1 MSLSTFVRILIRN
14 WWLIVLATALTVGST
29 AVFVLLQKPVYQAA
43 TIVELK
49 PSVVLED
56 PNQILNTIN
65 ALTRRNVINTIARK
79 ATSMSM
85 HEEVAREMGVPVEAV
100 LSARV
105 QTITP
110 PETNLIE
117 VRAQSVD
124 PAFAAAV
131 ANTVAQKMLGQ
142 DYEKVISMEVIDPAV
157 PPTSPIAPQ
166 PVRLLTLGLVF
177 GLILGVAFALMEHAL
192 SVLRSGIGILDDKPL
207 ILQQPALSS
216 VEATVPAQHNASSE
230 K

>member
-1 MSLSTFVRILIRN
+1 MSLSTFVRVLIRN

-166 PVRLLTLGLVF
+166 PMRLLTLGLVF

>member
-1 MSLSTFVRILIRN
+1 MSLSTFVRVLIRN

-29 AVFVLLQKPVYQAA
+29 AVFVLLQKPVYQAS

-117 VRAQSVD
+117 VRAQSTD

-131 ANTVAQKMLGQ
+131 ANIVAQQMLGQ
-142 DYEKVISMEVIDPAV
+142 DYEKVISMEVIDPAM

-192 SVLRSGIGILDDKPL
+192 SILRSGIDILDDRPL

-216 VEATVPAQHNASSE
+216 VEATAPAQHKTSSE

>member
-1 MSLSTFVRILIRN
+1 MSLSTFIRVLIRN

-29 AVFVLLQKPVYQAA
+29 AVFVLLQKPVYQAS

-117 VRAQSVD
+117 VRAQSTD

-131 ANTVAQKMLGQ
+131 ANIVAQQMLGQ

-157 PPTSPIAPQ
+157 PPTAPIAPQ
-166 PVRLLTLGLVF
+166 PVRLLTLGLIF

>member
-1 MSLSTFVRILIRN
+1 MSLSTFIRVLIRN

-29 AVFVLLQKPVYQAA
+29 AVFVLLQKPVYQAS

-117 VRAQSVD
+117 VRAQSTD

-131 ANTVAQKMLGQ
+131 ANIVAQQMLGQ

-157 PPTSPIAPQ
+157 PPTAPIAPQ
-166 PVRLLTLGLVF
+166 PVRLLTLGLIF
-177 GLILGVAFALMEHAL
+177 GLILGVAFALIEHAL
-192 SVLRSGIGILDDKPL
+192 SILRSGIDILDDKPL

-216 VEATVPAQHNASSE
+216 VEATVPAQHNASFE

>member
-1 MSLSTFVRILIRN
+1 MSLSTFIRVLIRN

-29 AVFVLLQKPVYQAA
+29 AVFVLLQKPVYQAS

-117 VRAQSVD
+117 VRAQSTD

-131 ANTVAQKMLGQ
+131 ANIVAQQMLGQ

-157 PPTSPIAPQ
+157 PPTAPIAPQ
-166 PVRLLTLGLVF
+166 PVRLLTLGLIF
-177 GLILGVAFALMEHAL
+177 GLILGVAFALIEHAL
-192 SVLRSGIGILDDKPL
+192 SILRSGIDILDDKPL

>member
-1 MSLSTFVRILIRN
+1 MSLSTFVRVLIRN

-29 AVFVLLQKPVYQAA
+29 AVFVLLQKPVYQAS

-117 VRAQSVD
+117 VRAQSTD

-131 ANTVAQKMLGQ
+131 ANIVAQQMLGQ
-142 DYEKVISMEVIDPAV
+142 DYEKVISMEVIDPAM

-166 PVRLLTLGLVF
+166 PVRLLTLGLIF

>member
-1 MSLSTFVRILIRN
+1 
-14 WWLIVLATALTVGST
+14 LTVGST
-29 AVFVLLQKPVYQAA
+29 AVFVLLQKPVYQAS

-117 VRAQSVD
+117 VRAQSTD

-131 ANTVAQKMLGQ
+131 ANIVAQKMLGQ

-166 PVRLLTLGLVF
+166 PMRLLTLGLIF

>member
-1 MSLSTFVRILIRN
+1 MSLSTFVRVLIRN

-29 AVFVLLQKPVYQAA
+29 AVFVLLQKPVYQAS

-79 ATSMSM
+79 AMSMSM

-142 DYEKVISMEVIDPAV
+142 DYEKVISMEVIDPAM

-192 SVLRSGIGILDDKPL
+192 SVLRSGIDILDGKPL

>member
-1 MSLSTFVRILIRN
+1 MSLSTFIRVLIRN

-29 AVFVLLQKPVYQAA
+29 AVFVLLQKPVYQAS

-124 PAFAAAV
+124 PAFAAKI

-142 DYEKVISMEVIDPAV
+142 DYEKVISMEVIDPAM

-166 PVRLLTLGLVF
+166 PVRLLTLGLIF

-192 SVLRSGIGILDDKPL
+192 SILRSGIDILDDKPL

-216 VEATVPAQHNASSE
+216 VEATAPAQHKTSSE

>member
-1 MSLSTFVRILIRN
+1 MSLSTFIRVLIRN

-29 AVFVLLQKPVYQAA
+29 AVFVLLQKPVYQAS

-117 VRAQSVD
+117 VRAQSTD
-124 PAFAAAV
+124 PALAAAV
-131 ANTVAQKMLGQ
+131 ANIVAQQMLGQ

-157 PPTSPIAPQ
+157 PPTAPIAPQ
-166 PVRLLTLGLVF
+166 PVRLLTLGLIF
-177 GLILGVAFALMEHAL
+177 GLILGVAFALIEHAL
-192 SVLRSGIGILDDKPL
+192 SILRSGIDILDDKPL

>member
-1 MSLSTFVRILIRN
+1 MSLSTFVRVLIRN

-29 AVFVLLQKPVYQAA
+29 AVFVLLQKPVYQAS

-117 VRAQSVD
+117 VRAQSTD

-166 PVRLLTLGLVF
+166 PMRLLTLGLIF

>member
-1 MSLSTFVRILIRN
+1 MSLSTFVRVLIRN

-29 AVFVLLQKPVYQAA
+29 AVFVLLQKPVYQAS

-117 VRAQSVD
+117 VRAQSTD

-131 ANTVAQKMLGQ
+131 ANIVAQKMLGQ

-166 PVRLLTLGLVF
+166 PMRLLTLGLIF

>member
-1 MSLSTFVRILIRN
+1 MSLSTFVRVLIRN

-29 AVFVLLQKPVYQAA
+29 AVFVLLQKPVYQAS

-56 PNQILNTIN
+56 PNLILNTIN

-117 VRAQSVD
+117 VRAQSTD

-131 ANTVAQKMLGQ
+131 ANTVAQKMLGR
-142 DYEKVISMEVIDPAV
+142 DYEKVISIELIDPAV

-192 SVLRSGIGILDDKPL
+192 SVLRSGIDILDGKPL

>member
-1 MSLSTFVRILIRN
+1 MSLSTFIRVLIRN

-29 AVFVLLQKPVYQAA
+29 AVFVLLQKPVYQAS

-117 VRAQSVD
+117 VRAQSTD
-124 PAFAAAV
+124 PAFAAKV

-166 PVRLLTLGLVF
+166 PMRLLTLGLIF

>member
-1 MSLSTFVRILIRN
+1 MSLSTFIRVLIRN

-29 AVFVLLQKPVYQAA
+29 AVFVLLQKPVYQAS

-117 VRAQSVD
+117 VRAQSTD

-131 ANTVAQKMLGQ
+131 ANIVAQQMLGQ

-157 PPTSPIAPQ
+157 PPTAPIAPQ
-166 PVRLLTLGLVF
+166 PVRLLTLGLIF

-192 SVLRSGIGILDDKPL
+192 SVLRSGIDILDGKPL
-207 ILQQPALSS
+207 IPQQPALSS

>member
-1 MSLSTFVRILIRN
+1 MSLSTFVRVLIRN
-14 WWLIVLATALTVGST
+14 WWLVVLATALTVGSI
-29 AVFVLLQKPVYQAA
+29 AVFVLLQKPVYQAS
-43 TIVELK
+43 TTVELK

-100 LSARV
+100 LLARV

-142 DYEKVISMEVIDPAV
+142 DYEKVISLEVIDPAV

-166 PVRLLTLGLVF
+166 PLRLLTLGLIF
-177 GLILGVAFALMEHAL
+177 GLILGVTFALLEHVL
-192 SVLRSGIGILDDKPL
+192 SVLRTGGSVLEDNL
-207 ILQQPALSS
+207 IVPRQPALSS
-216 VEATVPAQHNASSE
+216 VEVTASGQHKASSE
-230 K
+230 E

>member
-1 MSLSTFVRILIRN
+1 MSLSTFVRVLIRN

-166 PVRLLTLGLVF
+166 PMRLLTLGLIF

>member
-1 MSLSTFVRILIRN
+1 MSLSTFIRVLIRN

-29 AVFVLLQKPVYQAA
+29 AVFVLLQKPVYQAS

-117 VRAQSVD
+117 VRAQSTD

-131 ANTVAQKMLGQ
+131 ANIVAQQMLGQ

-157 PPTSPIAPQ
+157 PPTAPIAPQ
-166 PVRLLTLGLVF
+166 PVRLLTLGLIF

-192 SVLRSGIGILDDKPL
+192 SILRSGIGILDDKPL

>member
-1 MSLSTFVRILIRN
+1 MSLSTFIRVLIRN

-29 AVFVLLQKPVYQAA
+29 AVFVLLQKPVYQAS

-124 PAFAAAV
+124 PAFAAKV

-166 PVRLLTLGLVF
+166 PMRLLTLGLIF

-192 SVLRSGIGILDDKPL
+192 SVLRSGIDILDGKPL
-207 ILQQPALSS
+207 IPQQPALSS

>member
-1 MSLSTFVRILIRN
+1 MSLSTFVRVLIRN

-29 AVFVLLQKPVYQAA
+29 AVFVLLQKPVYQAS

-131 ANTVAQKMLGQ
+131 ANIVAQQMLGQ
-142 DYEKVISMEVIDPAV
+142 DYEKVISMEVIDPAM

-166 PVRLLTLGLVF
+166 PVRLLTLGLIF

>member
-1 MSLSTFVRILIRN
+1 MSLSTFIRVLIRN

-29 AVFVLLQKPVYQAA
+29 AVFVLLQKPVYQAS

-117 VRAQSVD
+117 VRAQSTD

-131 ANTVAQKMLGQ
+131 ANIVAQQMLGQ

-157 PPTSPIAPQ
+157 PPTAPIAPQ
-166 PVRLLTLGLVF
+166 PVRLLTLGLIF
-177 GLILGVAFALMEHAL
+177 GLILGVAFALIEHAL
-192 SVLRSGIGILDDKPL
+192 SILRSGIDILDDKPL

-216 VEATVPAQHNASSE
+216 VEATVTAQHNASSE

>member
-1 MSLSTFVRILIRN
+1 MSLSTFVRVLIRN

-29 AVFVLLQKPVYQAA
+29 AVFVLLQKPVYQAS

-105 QTITP
+105 RTITP

-117 VRAQSVD
+117 VRAQSTD

-131 ANTVAQKMLGQ
+131 ANIVAQQMLGQ
-142 DYEKVISMEVIDPAV
+142 DYEKVISMEVIDPAM

-192 SVLRSGIGILDDKPL
+192 SILRSGIDILDDRPL

-216 VEATVPAQHNASSE
+216 VEATAPAQHKTSSE

>member
-1 MSLSTFVRILIRN
+1 MSLSTFIRVLIRN

-29 AVFVLLQKPVYQAA
+29 AVFVLLQKPVYQAS

-124 PAFAAAV
+124 PAFAAKI

-166 PVRLLTLGLVF
+166 PMRLLTLGLIF

-192 SVLRSGIGILDDKPL
+192 SILRSGIGILDDKPL

>member
-1 MSLSTFVRILIRN
+1 MSLSTFIRVLIRN

-29 AVFVLLQKPVYQAA
+29 AVFVLLQKPVYQAS

-124 PAFAAAV
+124 PAFAAKV

-166 PVRLLTLGLVF
+166 PMRLLTLGLIF

>member
-1 MSLSTFVRILIRN
+1 MSLSTFIRILIRN
-14 WWLIVLATALTVGST
+14 WWLVVLATALTVGST
-29 AVFVLLQKPVYQAA
+29 AVFVLLQKPIYQAS

-100 LSARV
+100 LSAQV

-142 DYEKVISMEVIDPAV
+142 DYEKVISLEVIDPAV

-166 PVRLLTLGLVF
+166 PLRLLTLGLIF
-177 GLILGVAFALMEHAL
+177 GLILGVTFALLEHAL
-192 SVLRSGIGILDDKPL
+192 SVWRMGISALGGSMITP
-207 ILQQPALSS
+207 QQPALSP
-216 VEATVPAQHNASSE
+216 VDVAVPEQRNASSE
-230 K
+230 E

>member
-1 MSLSTFVRILIRN
+1 MSLSTFVRVLIRN

-29 AVFVLLQKPVYQAA
+29 AVFVLLQKPVYQAS

-117 VRAQSVD
+117 VRAQSTD

-131 ANTVAQKMLGQ
+131 ANIVAQQMLGQ

-157 PPTSPIAPQ
+157 PPTAPIAPQ
-166 PVRLLTLGLVF
+166 PVRLLTLGLIF
-177 GLILGVAFALMEHAL
+177 GLILGVAFALIEHAL
-192 SVLRSGIGILDDKPL
+192 SILRSGIDILDDKPL

>member
-1 MSLSTFVRILIRN
+1 MSLSTFVRVLIRN

-29 AVFVLLQKPVYQAA
+29 AVFVLLQKPVYQAS

-117 VRAQSVD
+117 VRAQSTD

-131 ANTVAQKMLGQ
+131 ANIVAQKMLGQ

-157 PPTSPIAPQ
+157 PPTAPIAPQ
-166 PVRLLTLGLVF
+166 PVRLLTLGLIF

-192 SVLRSGIGILDDKPL
+192 SILRSGIDILDDKPL

>member
-1 MSLSTFVRILIRN
+1 MSLSTFIRVLIRN

-29 AVFVLLQKPVYQAA
+29 AVFVLLQKPVYQAS

-117 VRAQSVD
+117 VRAQSTD

-131 ANTVAQKMLGQ
+131 ANIVAQKMLGQ

-157 PPTSPIAPQ
+157 PPTAPIAPQ
-166 PVRLLTLGLVF
+166 PVRLLTLGLIF
-177 GLILGVAFALMEHAL
+177 GLILGVAFALIEHAL
-192 SVLRSGIGILDDKPL
+192 SILRSGIDILDDKPL

>member
-1 MSLSTFVRILIRN
+1 MSLSTFVRVLIRN

-29 AVFVLLQKPVYQAA
+29 AVFVLLQKPVYQAS

-117 VRAQSVD
+117 VRAQSTD

-131 ANTVAQKMLGQ
+131 ANIVAQQMLGQ
-142 DYEKVISMEVIDPAV
+142 DYEKVISMEVIDPAM

-166 PVRLLTLGLVF
+166 PVRLLTLGLIF

-192 SVLRSGIGILDDKPL
+192 SILRSGIDILDDKPL

>member
-1 MSLSTFVRILIRN
+1 MSLSTFVRVLIRN

-29 AVFVLLQKPVYQAA
+29 AVFVLLQKPVYQAS

-124 PAFAAAV
+124 PAFAAKI

-166 PVRLLTLGLVF
+166 PMRLLTLGLIF

-192 SVLRSGIGILDDKPL
+192 SILRSGIGILDDKPL

>member
-1 MSLSTFVRILIRN
+1 MSLSTFVRVLIRN

-29 AVFVLLQKPVYQAA
+29 AVFVLLQKPVYQAS

-117 VRAQSVD
+117 VRAQSTD

-131 ANTVAQKMLGQ
+131 ANIVAQQMLGQ

-157 PPTSPIAPQ
+157 PPTAPIAPQ
-166 PVRLLTLGLVF
+166 PVRLLTLGLIF

>member
-1 MSLSTFVRILIRN
+1 MSLSTFIRILIRN
-14 WWLIVLATALTVGST
+14 WWLVVLATALTVGST
-29 AVFVLLQKPVYQAA
+29 AVFVLLQKPIYQAS

-100 LSARV
+100 LSAQL

-117 VRAQSVD
+117 VRVRSVD

-142 DYEKVISMEVIDPAV
+142 DYEKVISIEVIDPAI

-166 PVRLLTLGLVF
+166 PLRLLTLGLIF
-177 GLILGVAFALMEHAL
+177 GLILGVTFALLEHAL
-192 SVLRSGIGILDDKPL
+192 SVWRMGISALGGSMITP
-207 ILQQPALSS
+207 QQPALSP
-216 VEATVPAQHNASSE
+216 VDVAVPEQRNASSE
-230 K
+230 E